1 MLVRIKYAKTQ
12 AGRFMSHLD
21 LLRTMERSFRRARL
35 PLAFSEGFNPHPKIS
50 FASALAVGVTS
61 EGEYLDVELR
71 HEMPLVMIKD
81 RLAESVPPGIKI
93 LELRELKERK
103 KSLTAVV
110 NRAAYRV
117 ETPNPGRLRTEQ
129 ITELINV
136 AMNEPDY
143 FILRQGKKGSRQ
155 VNIRRG
161 IYKLEGVSSGDKI
174 VLQMEVITGSEANV
188 KPEEVV
194 EMLRAKCDLIPE
206 KGFIV
211 HRLGL
216 FVHADEVLKTPL
228 ETDKENDQARLIP
241 MEITSPPDYR

>member
-21 LLRTMERSFRRARL
+21 LLRTIERSFRRARL

-71 HEMPLVMIKD
+71 HEMPLGTIKD
-81 RLAESVPPGIKI
+81 RLAESVPAGIKI
-93 LELRELKERK
+93 LDLIELRERK
-103 KSLTAVV
+103 QSLTAVV

-117 ETPNPGRLRTEQ
+117 EMPNPGGLRTEQ
-129 ITELINV
+129 ITELIIA

-143 FILRQGKKGSRQ
+143 YVLRQGKKGSRQ
-155 VNIRRG
+155 VNIRPG

-174 VLQMEVITGSEANV
+174 VLQMEVKTGSEANV

-194 EMLRAKCDLIPE
+194 EMLRAKCELIPE

-216 FVHADEVLKTPL
+216 FVQEAEVIRTPL
-228 ETDKENDQARLIP
+228 EVGGLNRQCIKK
-241 MEITSPPDYR
+241 Y